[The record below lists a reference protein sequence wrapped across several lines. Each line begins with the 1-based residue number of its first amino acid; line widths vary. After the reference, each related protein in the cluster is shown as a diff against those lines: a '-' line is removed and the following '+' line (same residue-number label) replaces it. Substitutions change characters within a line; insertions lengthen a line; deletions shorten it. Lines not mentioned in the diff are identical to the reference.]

1 MLSQYEENLKNE
13 RLEKGQLSE
22 DYENRIQML
31 NSVRAIIQV
40 FFSAYHRY
48 YCKRFESRS
57 HLISGLSMTVWVRLF
72 LNRTVVDSDCQWLWR
87 WLPHRLSKRHFQWH
101 ALPTNR
107 CRYHDLRVIIPKY
120 LYVINDPP
128 CNSVYA
134 AKRLNKRSLFIYL
147 FMIWNFFLQ
156 QVQDLKKALDSQ
168 KVSYNEHKYDDD
180 DDTSRGGMMMV
191 MMLTQWWWW

>member
-13 RLEKGQLSE
+13 RIEKGQLSE

-40 FFSAYHRY
+40 LFSAYHRY
-48 YCKRFESRS
+48 HCERFESRS
-57 HLISGLSMTVWVRLF
+57 HLISRLNLTVQVRLV
-72 LNRTVVDSDCQWLWR
+72 LNRNVVDSDCQWLWR
-87 WLPHRLSKRHFQWH
+87 WLPHRLSKRHCQQH
-101 ALPTNR
+101 ALPTHR
-107 CRYHDLRVIIPKY
+107 YRYHYLRVIIPEFT
-120 LYVINDPP
+120 INDPP
-128 CNSVYA
+128 CNSVMLQKGWINDRY
-134 AKRLNKRSLFIYL
+134 LFIYL

-180 DDTSRGGMMMV
+180 DDTSHGGMMMV